1 MKKIALAAL
10 VAASLGGCGG
20 SGVSVT
26 TEAGSGDAT
35 EAGSVID
42 RIKSLFFKTEVKATI
57 QYPASQLIFEA
68 IWEGEDAGQIARLR
82 PHLAQKLQRPVAAD
96 DFYELLPA
104 DELLQMLQNPAIR
117 AQVLREGSP
126 PLISA
131 IESGDEARIRDALK
145 RNGWRLPTT
154 FVVSPCAGWEVDSTM
169 TSGARFLATEEDEAE
184 EIGAHQTARAYLHL
198 MEASTH
204 FTNAI
209 FTEIASKIA
218 PQVWRD
224 PTAAKAAIVT
234 AWHAIP
240 VARFEAV
247 WAEAVSSTGQT
258 PTLDFTGK
266 AAAVGWSVGGS
277 RYDCAGSGVVQAKGG
292 AIWFG
297 DGKLTGRSYDVGLVS
312 SLGAEM
318 RKGGSQTDGYS
329 SGSRTDSSGRAGV
342 GK

>member
-126 PLISA
+126 PLVAA
-131 IESGDEARIRDALK
+131 IESGDETRIRDALK
-145 RNGWRLPTT
+145 RNGWRLPTA
-154 FVVSPCAGWEVDSTM
+154 FAVSPCPGWEVDSTM
-169 TSGARFLATEEDEAE
+169 TSGAQDEAE
-184 EIGAHQTARAYLHL
+184 ELEAHQTARAYLHL

-224 PTAAKAAIVT
+224 PTTARAAIVT

-240 VARFEAV
+240 VATFEAI
-247 WAEAVSSTGQT
+247 WAEAVTSTGQT
-258 PTLDFTGK
+258 PALDFTGK
-266 AAAVGWSVGGS
+266 PAGVGWSAGGS

-292 AIWFG
+292 ATWFG
-297 DGKLTGRSYDVGLVS
+297 DGKLTGRSYDIGLVS

-329 SGSRTDSSGRAGV
+329 AGSRTDSSGRAGV